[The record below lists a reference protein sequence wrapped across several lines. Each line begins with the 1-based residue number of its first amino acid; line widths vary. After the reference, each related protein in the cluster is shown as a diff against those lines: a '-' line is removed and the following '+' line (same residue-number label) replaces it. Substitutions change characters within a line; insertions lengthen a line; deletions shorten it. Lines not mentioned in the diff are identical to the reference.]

1 MMFCVEIRSIAS
13 ETFGS
18 GFSFQGE
25 GSRCSQLRVMP
36 KKWKVKMIMIAIKV
50 KVKTEVISI
59 KVKVN
64 VESRGSLDGAKF
76 FFVNRESDPH

>member
-13 ETFGS
+13 EAVDFPS
-18 GFSFQGE
+18 R

-36 KKWKVKMIMIAIKV
+36 KKGKVKMIMIAMKV

-59 KVKVN
+59 KMKVEVHR
-64 VESRGSLDGAKF
+64 VELNFCLYAYKTLK
-76 FFVNRESDPH
+76 VIHTE

>member
-13 ETFGS
+13 EAVDFPS
-18 GFSFQGE
+18 R

-36 KKWKVKMIMIAIKV
+36 KKWKVKMIAMKV